1 MLQIPA
7 EFEQMRS
14 YEDNEVQQAIDSL
27 LNDRA
32 FKKII
37 KGMLKVSP
45 IWFLKAYTKYIK
57 SIHEF
62 QVKLVYPFVRF
73 LRNHKTDGLSS

>member
-45 IWFLKAYTKYIK
+45 IWFLKAYTKNI
-57 SIHEF
+57 
-62 QVKLVYPFVRF
+62 
-73 LRNHKTDGLSS
+73 N